1 MSRLPAL
8 RYPNYRRYLAG
19 NFLSNTGTQV
29 QTAALAYHVY
39 LLTNSSY
46 AVGLLGL
53 VRVVPLL
60 IFTLFGGVL
69 ADQADRRRVML
80 VTQSALAFCS
90 LVLALTEW
98 NGSTTTNI
106 IFAIVAISFIA
117 VAFDGPARQSLV
129 VSLVPAEHFPNA
141 ASVNGIA
148 WRMSDVIGP
157 VAAGFLIAA
166 GPWGLTACYA
176 LNAASFLAVIYAV
189 WRLPPTP
196 PAGGDTEKPKSVRD
210 VFRQIGDGWRFVN
223 RTPLIRHAMWID
235 FWATLFS
242 TADALLPALSKML
255 NLDSKGYGML
265 AASAAVGAFIAAGVL
280 AYRPTINHQGRW
292 VVAMVGVYGIA
303 TVGLAFSPTL
313 AVAALCLAVTGAADM
328 VSTVMRQTIRQ
339 LATPDAMRGRM
350 TSISSLFFISGP
362 RLGDYEAGTVARFTG
377 ERASIAIGGLACMGV
392 AAIWSRAT
400 ALRDYQHESR
410 TRA

>member
-1 MSRLPAL
+1 MARLPAL

-60 IFTLFGGVL
+60 LFTLFGGVL

-80 VTQSALAFCS
+80 VTQSALALCS

-98 NGSTTTNI
+98 RGSTTTTI
-106 IFAIVAISFIA
+106 IFAIVAVSFIA

-129 VSLVPAEHFPNA
+129 VNLVPAEHFPNA

-166 GPWGLTACYA
+166 GPWGLTACYF
-176 LNAASFLAVIYAV
+176 LNAVSFTAVIYAV

-196 PAGGDTEKPKSVRD
+196 PAGGDNDKPKNVRD

-223 RTPLIRHAMWID
+223 KTPIIRHAMWID

-255 NLDSKGYGML
+255 DLDAKGFGML
-265 AASAAVGAFIAAGVL
+265 SASAAVGAFLAAGVL
-280 AYRPTINHQGRW
+280 AYRPTIRHQGRW
-292 VVAMVGVYGIA
+292 VVAMVAVYGIA
-303 TVGLAFSPTL
+303 TVGLAFSPTF

-328 VSTVMRQTIRQ
+328 ISTVMRQTIRQ
-339 LATPDAMRGRM
+339 LSTPDAMRGRM

-362 RLGDYEAGTVARFTG
+362 RLGDYEAGTVSRFTG

-392 AAIWSRAT
+392 AAIWSRAKV
-400 ALRDYQHESR
+400 LRDYEHETPVS
-410 TRA
+410 A

>member
-1 MSRLPAL
+1 MARLPAL

-39 LLTNSSY
+39 LLTGSSY
-46 AVGLLGL
+46 VVGLLGL

-60 IFTLFGGVL
+60 TFSLFGGVL

-80 VTQSALAFCS
+80 VTQTMLALCS
-90 LVLALTEW
+90 LVLGIAEW
-98 NGSTTTNI
+98 GGQTTTKL
-106 IFAIVAISFIA
+106 IFAIVAVSFVAI
-117 VAFDGPARQSLV
+117 AFDSPARQSLV
-129 VSLVPAEHFPNA
+129 VSLVPAHVFPNA

-148 WRMSDVIGP
+148 WRLSDVIGP
-157 VAAGFLIAA
+157 LAAGFLIAA
-166 GPWGLTACYA
+166 GPWGLAACYT
-176 LNAASFLAVIYAV
+176 LNAVSFLAVIYAV

-196 PAGGDTEKPKSVRD
+196 PVGGDDDRPKNMRD

-255 NLDSKGYGML
+255 DLGPEGYGML
-265 AASAAVGAFIAAGVL
+265 GAAAAVGAFAAAGAL
-280 AYRPTINHQGRW
+280 AYLPTITHQGRW
-292 VVAMVGVYGIA
+292 VVAMVGVYGVA

-313 AVAALCLAVTGAADM
+313 AIAAVCLAVTGAADM
-328 VSTVMRQTIRQ
+328 ISTVMRQTIRQ
-339 LATPDAMRGRM
+339 LATPDSMRGRM

-362 RLGDYEAGTVARFTG
+362 RLGDYEAGAVSRFTG

-392 AAIWSRAT
+392 AALWSRAT
-400 ALRDYQHESR
+400 ALREYTHETPPS
-410 TRA
+410 T